1 MKENHIEI
9 NSYRNYLINAAVSDD
24 CINGT
29 INFYKPKS
37 PHNNSILETEFGSLS
52 KEYVNKVLKQFKL
65 SSLEKN
71 CKQCCIADLEEEEKD
86 KKVVKLLPNVF

>member
-1 MKENHIEI
+1 MTVYSQSLNEQE
-9 NSYRNYLINAAVSDD
+9 
-24 CINGT
+24 C
-29 INFYKPKS
+29 
-37 PHNNSILETEFGSLS
+37 NNLG
-52 KEYVNKVLKQFKL
+52 YVKGLMCSSCNELKQFKL